1 MRGHESESKDRKGKG
16 EGGRRMRSL
25 KARQQNAPSV
35 EETRAVETLAAF
47 FRLVFPRHPLKTP
60 TDSLYLLEGE

>member
-1 MRGHESESKDRKGKG
+1 
-16 EGGRRMRSL
+16 MRSL

-47 FRLVFPRHPLKTP
+47 FRLVMFSTYKCFVAKLSSMNGP
-60 TDSLYLLEGE
+60 